1 LHYPAYYTLQFVSGT
16 LTITTDGKAPAN
28 GNSCNGAYNGT
39 FSGNITVAANQ
50 YCVIDSGTVTGNI
63 QSNGGIVVLMNG
75 AKLGGTLQIL
85 GTATGPGAG
94 QSHLVCGA
102 AIAGTLQVVSDANS
116 LTVGG
121 ANCGTTS
128 IGGSLQMEANTKAS
142 ALNVTYTTIKG
153 TLQATA
159 NAGPILVEY
168 NSIAGDIQITSN
180 TNSVVAS
187 YNTVSGSVQIVSNTV
202 SSQVFSNTITS
213 TLQCSGNTAITGGS
227 NKAKV
232 KQGQCASF

>member
-1 LHYPAYYTLQFVSGT
+1 
-16 LTITTDGKAPAN
+16 
-28 GNSCNGAYNGT
+28 
-39 FSGNITVAANQ
+39 
-50 YCVIDSGTVTGNI
+50 
-63 QSNGGIVVLMNG
+63 
-75 AKLGGTLQIL
+75 L
-85 GTATGPGAG
+85 GTATGPGTG

-102 AIAGTLQVVSDANS
+102 AIAGTLQLVNDANS

-128 IGGSLQMEANTKAS
+128 IAGSLQMEANTKAS
-142 ALNVTYTTIKG
+142 ALKVTYTTIKG

-180 TNSVVAS
+180 TNSVAAS

-227 NKAKV
+227 NKAKL